1 MKITIILHI
10 RFGVGSKFALQQT
23 VLTLEQI
30 SKIKKKT
37 FGQKQEKLNI
47 TIEFFLFVLV

>member
-30 SKIKKKT
+30 SKIKKNFRSKA
-37 FGQKQEKLNI
+37 GK
-47 TIEFFLFVLV
+47 IEHHD